1 MGSSPP
7 SVLGPPPSYEE
18 ACVDG
23 YTPSTKSGST
33 QQKPLPHPESSSS
46 AISDCQNPQ
55 NRNVTVKPID
65 YHTLPY
71 FRRIIGLLLPIRY
84 PEKFFAESVQT
95 TSNSSLARAAIWRD
109 IPRRGGL
116 HDGTA
121 SPKSKTSAPTQTK
134 ETANKS
140 SLEPHDG
147 DPGTVVGGIQCR
159 IEYRLCDSS
168 APFDPATVW
177 SLKPRPAPQVQETKY
192 CYIQTLALLSP
203 YRSKGIA
210 TMLLDSVLATL
221 CREPMYY
228 GTKIIYAHVWEMN
241 EEALEWYQKRGFTVC
256 EELVRDYYRRLRPA
270 GARLVWREL
279 GVGDHLRAKGD
290 GVLGFP
296 KRQDDEWERNEG
308 WMG

>member
-18 ACVDG
+18 ACIDG
-23 YTPSTKSGST
+23 YTPEAKSSSA
-33 QQKPLPHPESSSS
+33 QQKPFPHPESPFS
-46 AISDCQNPQ
+46 AATNSQNPP
-55 NRNVTVKPID
+55 NRNVTVEPID

-84 PEKFFAESVQT
+84 PDKFFAESVQT

-109 IPRRGGL
+109 IPRRGGVQ
-116 HDGTA
+116 DEKV
-121 SPKSKTSAPTQTK
+121 SPNPRTSEPPKFK
-134 ETANKS
+134 EPSNNS
-140 SLEPHDG
+140 SLGPHDG
-147 DPGTVVGGIQCR
+147 DPGTVIGGIQCR
-159 IEYRLCDSS
+159 IEYRLCDPS
-168 APFDPATVW
+168 APFDPATV
-177 SLKPRPAPQVQETKY
+177 SHLKPRPAPQVQETKY

-210 TMLLDSVLATL
+210 TMLLESILATL

-241 EEALEWYQKRGFTVC
+241 EEALEWYKKRGFTVC

-279 GVGDHLRAKGD
+279 GVGDHLRANGD
-290 GVLGFP
+290 GVWGFP
-296 KRQDDEWERNEG
+296 KRQDDELERNED